1 MDFIKTNTILVNE
14 KNFNKMQKTKNIT
27 INKYELRNTKLGD
40 EYLVTFTSY
49 STLSYEQLVNKLVAE
64 KYTIQE
70 ELAIQ
75 RKAYNGLTD
84 EFRIYNAYVEECKE
98 RAKQFIKERESV
110 LNVNK

>member
-1 MDFIKTNTILVNE
+1 MKKTYKRPYLKDQVKRVEMYCKTNNLVYTDLVIHDN
-14 KNFNKMQKTKNIT
+14 
-27 INKYELRNTKLGD
+27 Y
-40 EYLVTFTSY
+40 VTFTGY
-49 STLSYEQLVNKLVAE
+49 SNLPYEQLVNKLVAE

-75 RKAYNGLTD
+75 RKTYNGLTD
-84 EFRIYNAYVEECKE
+84 EFYVYNAFVEECKE

>member
-1 MDFIKTNTILVNE
+1 MKKTYKRLYKQDQIKRVEMYCKMNNLVYTDLVIHDN
-14 KNFNKMQKTKNIT
+14 
-27 INKYELRNTKLGD
+27 Y
-40 EYLVTFTSY
+40 VTFTGY
-49 STLSYEQLVNKLVAE
+49 SNLPYEELVNKLVAE

-84 EFRIYNAYVEECKE
+84 EFYVYNAYVENCKE
-98 RAKQFIKERESV
+98 KAKQFIQERESV